1 VQVPGGLHRR
11 AVDAQRRVAG
21 VVAEQGGGGE
31 ERRDEAG
38 VAVAAR
44 GLLAGLGEP
53 HAGDAGAGA
62 RHDDEVEQRVVR
74 AQSLQQRGIGAAV
87 GAGLAAQGWS
97 LLLVDA
103 CADQPDIEY
112 AMPAPADL
120 ERVAEAC
127 AAAGA
132 KGVEVLRAD
141 VGGTDFVSVLTSAL
155 GGRSPLAAVAAAGVI
170 AGGPAWGTGEGAWA
184 SLMNVNLHGTRRL
197 AEATIPGMVQAGR
210 GRFVAIASAA
220 ALRAMPQLAAY
231 SAAKAATVGYVR
243 ALAGDLAGTG
253 VSANAICPGS
263 TRGVMLAAS
272 AEVYDLPGEEEFAGQ
287 HLIRRLIEPHEIAEA
302 VVWLCGPAA
311 SVLTG
316 AVLPVDGGLTA

>member
-1 VQVPGGLHRR
+1 MP
-11 AVDAQRRVAG
+11 
-21 VVAEQGGGGE
+21 
-31 ERRDEAG
+31 DEAHL
-38 VAVAAR
+38 AVVTGAA
-44 GLLAGLGEP
+44 
-53 HAGDAGAGA
+53 
-62 RHDDEVEQRVVR
+62 
-74 AQSLQQRGIGAAV
+74 RGIGAAV
-87 GAGLAAQGWS
+87 AAGLAAQRWS

-103 CADQPDIEY
+103 CSAQPGIAYE
-112 AMPAPADL
+112 MPAPAELDAVAS
-120 ERVAEAC
+120 RCAEAG
-127 AAAGA
+127 AASID
-132 KGVEVLRAD
+132 VLQAD
-141 VGGTDFVSVLTSAL
+141 VGGADFAASLTSAL
-155 GGRSPLAAVAAAGVI
+155 AGRAVAAAVAAAGVI
-170 AGGPAWGTGEGAWA
+170 AGGPGWETSEDAWA

-197 AEATIPGMVQAGR
+197 AEATIPGMVRAGR

-272 AEVYDLPGEEEFAGQ
+272 AEVYDLTGEEEFASQ
-287 HLIRRLIEPHEIAEA
+287 HLIRRLIEPREIAEA

-311 SVLTG
+311 SALTG